1 MDYTNGLISVARSY
15 PSANQP
21 VETRYAY
28 TTNGLLAAVTNA
40 NGHWATYQ
48 YNSYGYPTQ
57 TLSEVGPANWMS
69 WDSLGHLKEIRLP
82 SSTYTTN
89 EPPEMAPRV
98 ITFEPN
104 ELAWVS
110 KITRPDGQSETFSFD
125 GIGNVTNHVDVAGR
139 TNLFTWLPTRKL
151 ASTTRFL
158 DNGTSSQAVTVGMD
172 YDQQMNV
179 VKVRDELGRA
189 VETYQLD
196 LQDRPMKVINVES
209 HRR

>member
-28 TTNGLLAAVTNA
+28 TSNGLLAAVTNA
-40 NGHWATYQ
+40 NGHWTVNHYE
-48 YNSYGYPTQ
+48 SYGYPTQ
-57 TLSEVGPANWMS
+57 TMSEIGLYSWMT

-82 SSTYTTN
+82 SST
-89 EPPEMAPRV
+89 MVPRV
-98 ITFEPN
+98 TTFEPN
-104 ELAWVS
+104 ELGWVS
-110 KITRPDGQSETFSFD
+110 KITRPDGQYETFAFD

-139 TNLFTWLPTRKL
+139 TNIFTWLPTRKL

-158 DNGTSSQAVTVGMD
+158 VNGTSNQAVTVGMD

-179 VKVRDELGRA
+179 VKVSDELGRA
-189 VETYQLD
+189 VEAYQLD
-196 LQDRPMKVINVES
+196 LQDRPTKVTNVES
-209 HRR
+209 QEGNRGQPLK